1 MHRVDLVRARA
12 LHDIH
17 ELVEVAVVG
26 EVERRIGA
34 KQPRELR
41 ILGPTRNQRGAV
53 ASETTP
59 DLVLSDR
66 RCDDDTSWG
75 RGSAQFDP
83 PRQPAAPPG
92 LIACAPGAAPLP
104 GKLDTL
110 PRPREHHPFRL

>member
-41 ILGPTRNQRGAV
+41 ILGPTRNQRRAV

-66 RCDDDTSWG
+66 RCDDDTPG
-75 RGSAQFDP
+75 RGGAGQLHP
-83 PRQPAAPPG
+83 WRPGAARPPG
-92 LIACAPGAAPLP
+92 NPPPSSPAPLP
-104 GKLDTL
+104 GQPDT
-110 PRPREHHPFRL
+110 PRPHR

>member
-34 KQPRELR
+34 KQPREIR

-66 RCDDDTSWG
+66 RCADGTDRG
-75 RGSAQFDP
+75 RGCVWP
-83 PRQPAAPPG
+83 GPRRQRAGPRGANPRAWRAP
-92 LIACAPGAAPLP
+92 PLP
-104 GKLDTL
+104 G
-110 PRPREHHPFRL
+110 E

>member
-66 RCDDDTSWG
+66 RRDDDTSGG
-75 RGSAQFDP
+75 RGSVQLDP
-83 PRQPAAPPG
+83 WPQPAARRG
-92 LIACAPGAAPLP
+92 LIGGPRGAALLP
-104 GKLDTL
+104 GKLETV
-110 PRPREHHPFRL
+110 PRPSDDSL

>member
-1 MHRVDLVRARA
+1 MSESQRELLVLFECPRADATLAQRACEVFGVAMHRVDLVRARA

-53 ASETTP
+53 APQTTP

-66 RCDDDTSWG
+66 RSEE
-75 RGSAQFDP
+75 R
-83 PRQPAAPPG
+83 RV
-92 LIACAPGAAPLP
+92 
-104 GKLDTL
+104 
-110 PRPREHHPFRL
+110 